1 MKRLLSISCAM
12 ILLPAGTIAYAQRS
26 TEMYIP
32 IGQSPGISGK
42 QTAIGTITEVRQQ
55 DRVITCSLASGTISA
70 KITPKTKVW
79 IDRTR
84 AKRASGYGSFAD
96 CTKGRKVEVK
106 YLNNDRRD
114 GGEADWVKVE
124 APGP

>member
-1 MKRLLSISCAM
+1 MKLSRAIAGAMLL
-12 ILLPAGTIAYAQRS
+12 LFAGTAAFAQRS

-42 QTAIGTITEVRQQ
+42 QTAIGTISDVRQQ
-55 DRVITCSLASGTISA
+55 ERLITCALASGTLSA
-70 KITPKTKVW
+70 KITSKTRVW
-79 IDRTR
+79 IDRSK
-84 AKRASGYGSFAD
+84 AKLANTYGTFAD

-106 YLNNDRRD
+106 YVNNDKRD

-124 APGP
+124 VVNP